1 MDATCNSRRNVT
13 GKFYTGKETWDTVA
27 TNINLTG
34 VVFLLGKKI
43 CDTLG
48 WQKMAK
54 FIYPTCIQRPRT
66 RWSCQN
72 FAKIFNTGKTR
83 MKKLWR
89 YVKPLRYNTGT
100 WHTDR
105 HCQSDR
111 MYIARQHCCN
121 KGLWR
126 IRAFFT
132 TAVARFRFFHPELL
146 RKFSCLIVHRA
157 DVINLHRVR
166 SLRRRFC
173 HSTQLN
179 YRTTSPWDV
188 AAMKSAG
195 VDVDRSFHLLQAD
208 ISSFH
213 ASLSTCYIMTCG
225 VTPS

>member
-1 MDATCNSRRNVT
+1 
-13 GKFYTGKETWDTVA
+13 
-27 TNINLTG
+27 
-34 VVFLLGKKI
+34 
-43 CDTLG
+43 
-48 WQKMAK
+48 
-54 FIYPTCIQRPRT
+54 
-66 RWSCQN
+66 
-72 FAKIFNTGKTR
+72 

-146 RKFSCLIVHRA
+146 RKFSCLIVYRA

-213 ASLSTCYIMTCG
+213 ASLSTCYIMWCHSVVNREVATPMADTICG
-225 VTPS
+225 PLRNFQTRSYMLSQRDRATVSVCS